1 MAGGLEKFGVGFLVV
16 PLLAIEEI
24 VRASLVVSITVDSKA
39 DLASLRIL
47 SEDSFVAIY
56 PAVVALAFTFDF
68 LFVTCVGF
76 VEGLVVIFRTSES
89 IELSDLYHLVEI
101 KSLLK
106 KSSLGAGRC
115 TERMSTLSDRD
126 LDVVTTK
133 ESREE
138 FVFHISKS

>member
-1 MAGGLEKFGVGFLVV
+1 MAGGLEKFGVGFRVI

-24 VRASLVVSITVDSKA
+24 VRASLVVSIGVDSKA

-47 SEDSFVAIY
+47 SEDSFVALY
-56 PAVVALAFTFDF
+56 PAVVALAITFDF
-68 LFVTCVGF
+68 LFVTSVGF
-76 VEGLVVIFRTSES
+76 VEGLVVVFRTSES
-89 IELSDLYHLVEI
+89 IELSDLHHFGEVET
-101 KSLLK
+101 LLK
-106 KSSLGAGRC
+106 KRSLGASRGA
-115 TERMSTLSDRD
+115 ERMSTLRDCD